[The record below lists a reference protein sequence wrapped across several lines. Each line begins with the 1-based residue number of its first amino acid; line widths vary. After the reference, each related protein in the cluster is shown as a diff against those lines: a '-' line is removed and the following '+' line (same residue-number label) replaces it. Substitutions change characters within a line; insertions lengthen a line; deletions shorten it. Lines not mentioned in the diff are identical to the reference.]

1 MFVKPIQDHERTM
14 SRLLER
20 VAGAESV
27 DFCVCVGSTKT
38 SDVEGVSAAGAT
50 PEDRRMTPGYDAE
63 ALLLGRTSRGASLPV
78 SPEGIVSPV
87 VLTRASLGLIKAR
100 KSVVDCGAHYSPD
113 IDKHVAGNRVAEC
126 LSSGEAM
133 PLEHV
138 KKLYEFGVELG
149 HKLAERS
156 DLLVISECVPA
167 GTTTAKALLTG
178 LGYETMCCLSSSMQV
193 IDHHAR
199 WQLVDRGLIGS
210 GLKELI
216 VSGDPAKT
224 LENIKDPLR
233 VVAAVGDPM
242 QPVVAGMAS
251 AASASIPVI
260 LAGGSQMLAVYAL
273 IKAVSLAPGSSSGL
287 ALSSAPSSSSRTAQ
301 SSAPASDSIGP
312 AGGAISASNGKQTE
326 INNIGVI
333 TTKWVAFDTNARVPE
348 LAEAIQ
354 APFACSMPDFSK
366 SRHAGLQAFE
376 QGHVKEGIGAGASM
390 ALAHLIGGC
399 NEEKILATIDATYDQ
414 MVLGKMP
421 V

>member
-1 MFVKPIQDHERTM
+1 MFVKPIQDHEGTM

-20 VAGAESV
+20 VAVAKSV
-27 DFCVCVGSTKT
+27 EFCVCVGSTKT
-38 SDVEGVSAAGAT
+38 SEVEGVSAAGAT
-50 PEDRRMTPGYDAE
+50 PLDRRMTPGYDAE
-63 ALLLGRTSRGASLPV
+63 ALLLGRTSKGVSLPV

-87 VLTRASLGLIKAR
+87 VLTRASLGLTRAQ
-100 KSVVDCGAHYSPD
+100 KSVVDCGAYYSPEV
-113 IDKHVAGNRVAEC
+113 DKHIAGKLVAEC
-126 LSSGEAM
+126 LSTGKAM
-133 PLEHV
+133 PPEHV
-138 KKLYEFGVELG
+138 KKLYDYGVQLG
-149 HKLAERS
+149 RKFAASS

-193 IDHHAR
+193 IDHQAR
-199 WQLVDRGLIGS
+199 LQLVDKGIVGS

-216 VSGDPAKT
+216 VCGDPAKT

-233 VVAAVGDPM
+233 VVAAIGDPM
-242 QPVVAGMAS
+242 QPVAAGMAG
-251 AASASIPVI
+251 AASASVPVI

-273 IKAVSLAPGSSSGL
+273 VKALSLASSS
-287 ALSSAPSSSSRTAQ
+287 ATFT
-301 SSAPASDSIGP
+301 
-312 AGGAISASNGKQTE
+312 GKQAADKSLQADIDNSLQTGNSLQAD

-333 TTKWVAFDTNARVPE
+333 TTKWVAFDNNARVPE
-348 LAEAIQ
+348 LAAAIR

-399 NEEKILATIDATYDQ
+399 NEERIVATIDATYDQ